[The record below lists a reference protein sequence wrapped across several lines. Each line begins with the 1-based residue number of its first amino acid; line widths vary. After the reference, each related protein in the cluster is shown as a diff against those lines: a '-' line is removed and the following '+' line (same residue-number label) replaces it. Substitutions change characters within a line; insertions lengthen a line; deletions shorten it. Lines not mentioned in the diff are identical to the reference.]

1 MGVGA
6 SFEMY
11 KNDVN
16 SSLGDYEVQF
26 QSLSTVKFS
35 DFAVVFVDKALQNY
49 PVFTELK
56 KNIIFVE
63 GSEKF
68 KDYSNTPNLISIFK
82 SKGLSRAA
90 KVLAVGGGSVQDA
103 VAFACS
109 IYKRGIAWT
118 FVPTTLMSMADSC
131 IGGKNSINFENTKN
145 ILGTFH
151 PPSKV
156 IIDAEFC
163 DQLPKAAIIS
173 GLCEAVK
180 ICFVRNEETFQDFL
194 DVMNS
199 CSGTDLYTKI
209 ISLTLEAK
217 TWFIEVDE
225 FDVSERQLLNFG
237 HTFAHALEVSTE
249 RAVPHGVAVGI
260 GMLAALE
267 WQDEQRKDS
276 RHLKLENFITQ
287 ILIESDIFR
296 REDFT
301 FNQIEFISALK
312 NDKKGSSTEI
322 NFILPSHKVNGV
334 EKFAFPIEE
343 GTIRALEALKKILSR
358 FNG

>member
-1 MGVGA
+1 M

-11 KNDVN
+11 KIKVD
-16 SSLGDYEVQF
+16 SSVGTYEVQF
-26 QSLSTVKFS
+26 QSFSTVELS
-35 DFAVVFVDKALQNY
+35 HYDVVFVDKVLQNY
-49 PVFTELK
+49 LVIANLK
-56 KNIIFVE
+56 QDIIYVE
-63 GSEKF
+63 GSESF
-68 KDYSNTPNLISIFK
+68 KDYSNTLNLVSAFK
-82 SKGLSRAA
+82 SKALSRNA

-109 IYKRGIAWT
+109 IYKRGISWT
-118 FVPTTLMSMADSC
+118 YIPTTLMSMVDSC

-145 ILGTFH
+145 LLGTFH

-156 IIDAEFC
+156 VIDAEFC
-163 DQLPKAAIIS
+163 NQLPQVAIIS

-180 ICFVRNEETFQDFL
+180 ICFVRSEETFQEFL

-199 CSGTDLYTKI
+199 SSGTEMYTKI
-209 ISLTLEAK
+209 IDLSLKAK
-217 TWFIEVDE
+217 TWFIEIDE

-249 RAVPHGVAVGI
+249 RVIQHGVAVGI

-287 ILIESDIFR
+287 ILIESDIFQK
-296 REDFT
+296 EDFT
-301 FNQIEFISALK
+301 FNETKFISALK

-322 NFILPSHKVNGV
+322 SFILPSHKVNGV
-334 EKFAFPIEE
+334 EKFAFPLDE
-343 GTIRALEALKKILSR
+343 GTFHALEIIKKILSR